1 MSAFADVCKRAC
13 GAIALGAGVLAF
25 GTLAGAARAQSTGEL
40 SPGMLM
46 ERGWYAGAVPPIR
59 VVDGRR
65 VVLVS
70 APESDWIVTFG
81 PFMNIAECGSAVSEY
96 SRGGLSDSDYEAF
109 KAGRALGVNEE
120 QILADVQ
127 ARNVKCIV
135 SDGSERFRTQGQFK
149 ADPTTDFV
157 K

>member
-1 MSAFADVCKRAC
+1 VKLQTSAIA
-13 GAIALGAGVLAF
+13 GAIALGAGALVLAI
-25 GTLAGAARAQSTGEL
+25 LAQGAARAQSTGEL

-46 ERGWYAGAVPPIR
+46 ERGWYAGAVPPVG

-65 VVLVS
+65 VVLAS

-96 SRGGLSDSDYEAF
+96 SRGSLPDSDYEAL
-109 KAGRALGVNEE
+109 KMGRASAADEAR
-120 QILADVQ
+120 ILADVQ

-135 SDGSERFRTQGQFK
+135 SDGSERFRMPGQFK
-149 ADPTTDFV
+149 TDPTTDFV